1 MAQITSGATI
11 RAQDFYDTFFSRF
24 TQFANQSIT
33 YGTNNYH
40 FGDMPPEF
48 NNTYGGPTSGI
59 SQEQPSWRGINPGAT
74 ITASN
79 IHDYVIGLSVIY
91 CRIRNVSVKRI
102 VTATV
107 GMTETSETRSGISNM
122 SSSFAAPGFSNPSSI
137 NNIYVGNTIYASNLL
152 SFIDDCYNQYRTNQ
166 RTNTLA
172 AEYSV
177 CHNSC
182 HASCHGSRGRR

>member
-1 MAQITSGATI
+1 MAQISSGQTI
-11 RAQDFYDTFFSRF
+11 QAQDFYDTYYSRF
-24 TQFANQSIT
+24 TQFANSGIV

-40 FGDMPPEF
+40 FSDMPFDF
-48 NNTYGGPTSGI
+48 NVAYGGPTSGI
-59 SQEQPSWRGINPGAT
+59 TQEQPSWRGINPGAT

-91 CRIRNVSVKRI
+91 CRLRNVSVKRI

-107 GMTETSETRSGISNM
+107 GAVETSETRAGISNM
-122 SSSFAAPGFSNPSSI
+122 ISAYAAPGFSSPSSI

-152 SFIDDCYNQYRTNQ
+152 TFIDDCYNQYRNNQ
-166 RTNTLA
+166 RTNTFS

-182 HASCHGSRGRR
+182 HSSCHGSRGRR